1 MGAWNSRMKLLG
13 FGLLLAGWAISIA
26 AVALLAAG
34 LRTVFVLA
42 GMGVEVLGLILA
54 IRAHLERRSSP
65 A

>member
-1 MGAWNSRMKLLG
+1 MKLLG

-26 AVALLAAG
+26 AVALLAAA

>member
-1 MGAWNSRMKLLG
+1 MKLLG

-26 AVALLAAG
+26 AVAMLAGGA

-42 GMGVEVLGLILA
+42 GLGVEALGLVLA
-54 IRAHLERRSSP
+54 IRAHLDRRSSE